1 MASGVCTADML
12 DALLRTS
19 LPPLPAQA
27 VSSLSALHARLG
39 SSNADMCD
47 TCKLAVLEA
56 SAILGNVVRAWLA
69 GARCSLSTK
78 ATEALMAGPLLCRRH
93 RSRSWSTPSRCARR

>member
-1 MASGVCTADML
+1 MLALACAEAAVVHGAGEQLLSASNSTDAHPACMASGACTADML

-27 VSSLSALHARLG
+27 VSSLHALHARV
-39 SSNADMCD
+39 SPNADMCD

-56 SAILGNVVRAWLA
+56 AAILGNVVR
-69 GARCSLSTK
+69 T
-78 ATEALMAGPLLCRRH
+78 
-93 RSRSWSTPSRCARR
+93 